1 MSGRLMTRLDVAEIR
16 KDFALLRMPF
26 HGKPMHYLDS
36 AVSGQT
42 PEPVIERMAHY
53 QRFEHTNVHRG
64 VSTLSQEATDRFEEA
79 REKVR
84 AFLHAPSLK
93 QIIWTRGT
101 TESLNLVAQSWGRAN
116 IQAGD
121 EILLSAMEHHSN
133 IVPWQML
140 ANEKGASIKVIPMD
154 DRGVLDLDALNT
166 LLTPRVKVLGLTQV
180 SNVLGT
186 VNPVKEIIAA
196 AHAKGVVVV
205 VDGAQAVPHMG
216 VDVVDLDADFY
227 AFSGHKLSG
236 PTGIGVLYGKKELLE
251 AMPPWQGGGSM
262 ILSVSWEKTTYMG
275 IPGKFEAG
283 TPPIAEAIG
292 LGAAID
298 YLNALGLDRI
308 AAHERELLEYA
319 TKELSQIEGLRIIGT
334 APDKASV
341 LSFVME
347 GIHPHDVG
355 SILDHEGVVVRAG
368 HHCAQPVMKRFNIPA
383 TTRASFAYFNDQDDV
398 DALVAAIRKVKEIF
412 GDDSGPSADA
422 VAGLGP
428 DTTWGSTRGFDACVE
443 SEEAKRPGG
452 PPSSMT
458 GEPS

>member
-1 MSGRLMTRLDVAEIR
+1 MSGPVLAPLDVAQIR
-16 KDFALLRMPF
+16 KEFSLLCTPF
-26 HGKPMHYLDS
+26 HGKPLHYLDS
-36 AVSGQT
+36 AVSGQM
-42 PEPVIERMAHY
+42 PNAVIERMAHY

-84 AFLHAPSLK
+84 AFIHAPSAK

-116 IQAGD
+116 LKAGD

-140 ANEKGASIKVIPMD
+140 ATEKGASIKVIPMD
-154 DRGVLDLDALNT
+154 DRGVLDLDSLDEM
-166 LLTPRVKVLGLTQV
+166 LTPRVRVLGITHV

-186 VNPVKEIIAA
+186 VNPLKEIIAA

-205 VDGAQAVPHMG
+205 VDGAQAVPHIA
-216 VDVVDLDADFY
+216 VDVMALDADFY

-236 PTGIGVLYGKKELLE
+236 PTGVGVLYGKKELLE
-251 AMPPWQGGGSM
+251 SMPPWQGGGSM
-262 ILSVSWEKTTYMG
+262 ILSVSWEKTTFMG

-292 LGAAID
+292 LGAAIE
-298 YLNALGLDRI
+298 YLNSIGLDRI
-308 AAHERELLEYA
+308 AAHEHALLDYA
-319 TKELSQIEGLRIIGT
+319 TKELNNIEGLRIIGT
-334 APDKASV
+334 APGKASV
-341 LSFVME
+341 LSFVLD

-368 HHCAQPVMKRFNIPA
+368 HHCAQPVMKRFDIPA
-383 TTRASFAYFNDQDDV
+383 TTRASFAYFNDQADV
-398 DALVAAIRKVKEIF
+398 DALVAAIHQVKDIF
-412 GDDSGPSADA
+412 GADSFNSA
-422 VAGLGP
+422 
-428 DTTWGSTRGFDACVE
+428 
-443 SEEAKRPGG
+443 EEQG
-452 PPSSMT
+452 
-458 GEPS
+458 